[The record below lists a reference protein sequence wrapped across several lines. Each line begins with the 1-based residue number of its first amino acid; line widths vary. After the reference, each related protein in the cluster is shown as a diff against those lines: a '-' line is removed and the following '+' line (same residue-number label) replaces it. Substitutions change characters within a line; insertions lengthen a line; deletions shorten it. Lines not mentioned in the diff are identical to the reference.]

1 VARGILLEKRSIDYV
16 PLAERHGKVWHL
28 WPVWFSGDAHLAT
41 LAVGVLGI
49 SLGGNL
55 LWTAI
60 AIIVGCAIGT
70 FFMAFHSAQGPQL
83 GLPQM
88 IQSRPQFGY
97 LGALLVWGVALVTYV
112 GYNSFNQVLA
122 VQALQQLSG
131 SLKTEAPL
139 VMIGFAVL
147 AAGLALVGYD
157 FIHVAQRGVAL
168 LMIALLTVFSAG
180 VLLLGIPAA
189 EWDPAGF
196 RATPFLAELLAAA
209 SYQLSWSIYVSDYSR
224 YLPREV
230 SVRASFWWTYLG
242 AMVGGSWMMLAGSI
256 AAATAPRLDVPA
268 ALEHAAN
275 GVVPGFGPV
284 LLVGSLFGL
293 VTIASLN
300 FYGSSLTLLS
310 VLDTF
315 KAVKSGVG
323 ARAATLT
330 AAAVVSTVIALE
342 SSSHFLAH
350 FSELLSLLLYLFTP
364 WTAINLVDFYL
375 VRKGH
380 YSVREIFNPRGMYGR
395 WQWRGLLAYGAGF
408 AAMVPFFSTDR
419 YTGPVARALGG
430 VDVSMLV
437 GLPVAA
443 GIYLLACRSIDVAAD
458 RRAAALAD
466 LGLEPAAQDPS
477 DPSIPACASQRTH
490 ARLP

>member
-16 PLAERHGKVWHL
+16 PLAERHGKVWYL

-49 SLGGNL
+49 ALGGNL
-55 LWTAI
+55 LWTAV
-60 AIIVGCAIGT
+60 AVVVGCAIGT

-97 LGALLVWGVALVTYV
+97 IGALLVWGVALVTYV

-122 VQALQQLSG
+122 AQALQQLDG
-131 SLKTEAPL
+131 SRGVDARA
-139 VMIGFAVL
+139 VIIGFAAL

-157 FIHVAQRGVAL
+157 FIHLAQRGVAFV
-168 LMIALLTVFSAG
+168 MIALLTVFSVG
-180 VLLLGIPAA
+180 VVVHGIPAA
-189 EWDPAGF
+189 EWDLRGF
-196 RATPFLAELLAAA
+196 RATPFLAEVLAAA

-224 YLPREV
+224 YLPHAV
-230 SVRASFWWTYLG
+230 SVRASFWWTYVG
-242 AMVGGSWMMLAGSI
+242 AMAGGSWMMLVGSV
-256 AAATAPRLDVPA
+256 AAVAAPSLNVPA

-275 GVVPGFGPV
+275 GVVPGFGPA
-284 LLVGSLFGL
+284 LLIGSLLGL

-310 VLDTF
+310 VLDTV
-315 KAVKSGVG
+315 ATVKSGVG
-323 ARAATLT
+323 GRAATL
-330 AAAVVSTVIALE
+330 AVAAVASTAIAIQ
-342 SSSHFLAH
+342 SSSHFLVH
-350 FSELLSLLLYLFTP
+350 FSALLSLLLYLFTP
-364 WTAINLVDFYL
+364 WTAVNLVDFYW

-380 YSVREIFNPRGMYGR
+380 YSVREIFNPHGMYGR
-395 WQWRGLLAYGAGF
+395 WQWRGLVAYGGGF
-408 AAMVPFFSTDR
+408 AAMVPFFSTDQ
-419 YTGPVARALGG
+419 YTGPVARMLGG
-430 VDVSMLV
+430 VDVSMLI

-443 GIYLLACRSIDVAAD
+443 GIYLLACRSLDLEAD

-466 LGLEPAAQDPS
+466 LGLDPATA
-477 DPSIPACASQRTH
+477 AS
-490 ARLP
+490 ASK